1 MHSKTP
7 IFWSST
13 LITCKAGLKA
23 SIDSKAENM
32 VRRKTAHLHYL
43 RFKSAHPYWPNI
55 FNFSSPQYQI
65 KSHVSL
71 FEFQKFQGILPCWH
85 LSKFVV
91 CVLNL
96 ICSALR
102 VIVLTEVEPIALWV
116 RQSRA
121 HCVTGTAL
129 RRMPCSRGSL
139 QCCSSL
145 CSSQNDRCQTDL
157 VGTAVSVS
165 TSRRWNQVDW
175 ARATGQGFFNPNL
188 RPSANLCVTSTK
200 LWVLNLWFLVG
211 REIVS
216 LLPKEDRKPGIL
228 YVQTT

>member
-71 FEFQKFQGILPCWH
+71 FEFQKFQGILPSWH

-96 ICSALR
+96 TWTYLLSTACHCANRS
-102 VIVLTEVEPIALWV
+102 W
-116 RQSRA
+116 A
-121 HCVTGTAL
+121 HCSVGKTEQSTLHHRHSSQEDALLKRITPMLWLTLQLTGWQ
-129 RRMPCSRGSL
+129 MPDGLGRH
-139 QCCSSL
+139 SSL
-145 CSSQNDRCQTDL
+145 CEHKQEVESSWLSKGN
-157 VGTAVSVS
+157 
-165 TSRRWNQVDW
+165 
-175 ARATGQGFFNPNL
+175 
-188 RPSANLCVTSTK
+188 RPRIFQS
-200 LWVLNLWFLVG
+200 
-211 REIVS
+211 
-216 LLPKEDRKPGIL
+216 
-228 YVQTT
+228 